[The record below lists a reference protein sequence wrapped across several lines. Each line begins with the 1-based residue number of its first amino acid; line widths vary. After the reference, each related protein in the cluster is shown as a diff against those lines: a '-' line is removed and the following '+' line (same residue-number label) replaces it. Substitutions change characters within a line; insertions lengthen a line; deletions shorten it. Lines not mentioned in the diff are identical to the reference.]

1 MSNPA
6 PMRHMPQIAHVD
18 VNCFYASAERAF
30 DPSLEGRPVVV
41 LSNNDG
47 CAVTRSPEAKALG
60 IPLGEPW
67 FKLAPRAKEWGL
79 VALSSNY
86 ELYGDISARVMAL
99 LGRYSAWLEVY
110 SIDEAF
116 LGVKGTPNELLALG
130 RSMKAAVRRNV
141 GVPVCVGIAG
151 TKTLAKLANKWAKNN
166 PAFDGVCHW
175 DSVPAADRES
185 LMRRLSVIEIWGVA
199 TRLTKRLNALGV
211 HSILDLSRADPVMIR
226 DRFSV
231 VMMRTVLELQGTPCI
246 PMEEER
252 IGRDQFIFSRSFA
265 TPITTAGGMRQVMS
279 VYGQQAAARL
289 AKHGLQA
296 KVLTAFAGTSHFNPY
311 DTAYPSVCVALPM
324 PTADPVL
331 LTRAAHA
338 LLPHIHE
345 GIRYAKA
352 GIMVTDLRPAGNQAP
367 LTLFENPHEERHIG
381 TLLEDVTRRYG
392 RGSIGL
398 GHAGIRGGPDW
409 TMKRDMLSPPATPPT
424 GTNSRSSKPPNPGA
438 TARGAPRKRT
448 RY

>member
-1 MSNPA
+1 MSKPT
-6 PMRHMPQIAHVD
+6 PMRRMPQIAHVD

-30 DPSLEGRPVVV
+30 NPSLEGRPVVV

-86 ELYGDISARVMAL
+86 ELYGDISARVMDL

-116 LGVKGTPNELLALG
+116 LGVKGAPDELLALG
-130 RSMKAAVRRNV
+130 RTMKTAVRRNV

-166 PAFDGVCHW
+166 PAFGGVCHW

-199 TRLTKRLNALGV
+199 TRLTKRLNFLGI

-231 VMMRTVLELQGTPCI
+231 VVMRTVLELQGTPCI

-252 IGRDQFIFSRSFA
+252 IGRDQLIFSRSFA
-265 TPITTAGGMRQVMS
+265 TPITSAAGMRQVLS
-279 VYGQQAAARL
+279 VYGQQASARL

-296 KVLTAFAGTSHFNPY
+296 KVLTAFAGTSHFNPK
-311 DTAYPSVCVALPM
+311 DTSYPSVCVPLPM

-331 LTRAAHA
+331 LTKAAHA
-338 LLPHIHE
+338 LLPLIHE
-345 GIRYAKA
+345 GIKYARA
-352 GIMVTDLRPAGNQAP
+352 GIMVTDLRPTGNQAP
-367 LTLFENPHEERHIG
+367 LSLFENPHEERRVGI
-381 TLLEDVTRRYG
+381 LLEDVARRYG

-398 GHAGIRGGPDW
+398 GFAGIRGGPDW
-409 TMKRDMLSPPATPPT
+409 TMKRDMLSP
-424 GTNSRSSKPPNPGA
+424 
-438 TARGAPRKRT
+438 
-448 RY
+448 RYTTHWDELPVVKAA

>member
-1 MSNPA
+1 MSKPA
-6 PMRHMPQIAHVD
+6 LMRHMPQIAHVD

-30 DPSLEGRPVVV
+30 DPSLEGKPVIV

-60 IPLGEPW
+60 IGMGEPW

-86 ELYGDISARVMAL
+86 ELYGDISARVMEL

-116 LGVKGTPNELLALG
+116 LGVKGTPAELLVMG

-141 GVPVCVGIAG
+141 GVPVCVGIAP

-166 PAFDGVCHW
+166 KAFGGVCHW
-175 DSVPAADRES
+175 DSVPATEREA
-185 LMRRLSVIEIWGVA
+185 LLGRLSVEEVWGIA
-199 TRLTKRLNALGV
+199 GRLTRRLNVMGIFTIA
-211 HSILDLSRADPVMIR
+211 DLVRADPVAIR
-226 DRFSV
+226 DKFNV
-231 VMMRTVLELQGTPCI
+231 VVMRTVLELQGTSCI

-252 IGRDQFIFSRSFA
+252 IGRDQLIFSRSFA
-265 TPITTAGGMRQVMS
+265 KPITTAAGIRQVMS
-279 VYGQQAAARL
+279 VYGQQASARL

-296 KVLTAFAGTSHFNPY
+296 KVLTAFAGTSHFNPK
-311 DTAYPSVCVALPM
+311 DTSYPSVCVPLPM
-324 PTADPVL
+324 PTADPVI
-331 LTRAAHA
+331 LTKAGHA
-338 LLPHIHE
+338 LLPRIVE
-345 GIRYAKA
+345 GVRYARA
-352 GIMVTDLRPAGNQAP
+352 GIMVTDLRPSGNQAP
-367 LTLFENPHEERHIG
+367 LSLFENPHEERRIG

-398 GHAGIRGGPDW
+398 GHGGIRGGPDW
-409 TMKRDMLSPPATPPT
+409 TMKRELLSP
-424 GTNSRSSKPPNPGA
+424 
-438 TARGAPRKRT
+438 
-448 RY
+448 RYTTHWDELPLVKAA

>member
-1 MSNPA
+1 MSKPA
-6 PMRHMPQIAHVD
+6 LMRHMPQIAHVD

-30 DPSLEGRPVVV
+30 NPSLEGKPVIV

-60 IPLGEPW
+60 IAMGEPW

-86 ELYGDISARVMAL
+86 ELYGDISARVMEL

-116 LGVKGTPNELLALG
+116 LGVKGSPAELLVMG
-130 RSMKAAVRRNV
+130 RSMKSAVRRNV
-141 GVPVCVGIAG
+141 GVPVCVGIAP

-166 PAFDGVCHW
+166 KAFAGVCHW
-175 DSVPAADRES
+175 DSVPAPEREA
-185 LMRRLSVIEIWGVA
+185 LLGRLSVEEVWGIA
-199 TRLTKRLNALGV
+199 GRLTRRLNVMGIFTIA
-211 HSILDLSRADPVMIR
+211 DLVRADPVAIR
-226 DRFSV
+226 DKFSV

-246 PMEEER
+246 PIEEER
-252 IGRDQFIFSRSFA
+252 IGRDQLIFSRSFA
-265 TPITTAGGMRQVMS
+265 TPITTAAGIRQVLS
-279 VYGQQAAARL
+279 VYGQQASARL

-296 KVLTAFAGTSHFNPY
+296 KVLTAFAGTSHFNPN
-311 DTAYPSVCVALPM
+311 DTSYPSVCVPLPM

-331 LTRAAHA
+331 LTKAAHA
-338 LLPHIHE
+338 LLPRICE
-345 GIRYAKA
+345 GIRYARA
-352 GIMVTDLRPAGNQAP
+352 GIMVTDLRPTGNQTP
-367 LTLFENPHEERHIG
+367 LALFENPHEERHIG
-381 TLLEDVTRRYG
+381 TLLEEVTRRYG

-409 TMKRDMLSPPATPPT
+409 TMKRDMLSP
-424 GTNSRSSKPPNPGA
+424 
-438 TARGAPRKRT
+438 
-448 RY
+448 RYTTHWDELPLVKAA

>member
-1 MSNPA
+1 MSKPA
-6 PMRHMPQIAHVD
+6 LMRRMPQIAHVD

-30 DPSLEGRPVVV
+30 DPSLEGRPVIV
-41 LSNNDG
+41 LSSNDG

-60 IPLGEPW
+60 IPMGEPW

-86 ELYGDISARVMAL
+86 ELYGDISARVMEL

-116 LGVKGTPNELLALG
+116 LGVKGPPAELLALG
-130 RSMKAAVRRNV
+130 RTMKAAVRRHV
-141 GVPVCVGIAG
+141 GVPVCVGIAP
-151 TKTLAKLANKWAKNN
+151 TKTLAKLCNKWAKHN

-175 DSVPAADRES
+175 DSVPVPVRQA
-185 LMRRLSVIEIWGVA
+185 LLGRLSVEEIWGVA
-199 TRLTKRLNALGV
+199 GRLTKRLNAMGI
-211 HSILDLSRADPVMIR
+211 HTILDLTAADPVAIR

-252 IGRDQFIFSRSFA
+252 IGRDQLIFSRSFA
-265 TPITTAGGMRQVMS
+265 TPITTAAGMRQVLS
-279 VYGQQAAARL
+279 VYGQQASARL

-296 KVLTAFAGTSHFNPY
+296 KVLTAFAGTSHYNQHQSS
-311 DTAYPSVCVALPM
+311 YPSVCVALPM

-338 LLPHIHE
+338 LLPTIQE
-345 GIRYAKA
+345 GLKYARA
-352 GIMVTDLRPAGNQAP
+352 GIMVTDLRPSGNQSP
-367 LTLFENPHEERHIG
+367 LELFENPHEERHIG

-398 GHAGIRGGPDW
+398 GHAGIKTGLDW
-409 TMKRDMLSPPATPPT
+409 SMKRDMLSP
-424 GTNSRSSKPPNPGA
+424 
-438 TARGAPRKRT
+438 
-448 RY
+448 RYTTHWDELPLVKAA